1 MLLNTAIFL
10 LAGVIIY
17 LSYSI
22 YIKLA
27 NKEVPAEAVNNSGIP
42 SEIIQCDVRNG
53 CGVNGVADRFTDYL
67 RANNFDVVNIGNYS
81 SFDIENTIIIDR
93 MGNMTNAYET
103 ARVLGVKKE
112 NVIQQ
117 VNEEYFLDVSV
128 IIGKDYFKLNPL
140 K

>member
-27 NKEVPAEAVNNSGIP
+27 NKELPAEAVNNSGIP